1 MPNFEVHPL
10 RTHQELQLSRQLVET
25 MIQEQEQWGRIYP
38 RLVEQQLDTIQ
49 RFYNTQLQEDNT

>member
-1 MPNFEVHPL
+1 MPNFEVHPP

-49 RFYNTQLQEDNT
+49 EFYRLQEQEGNT